1 MAKDYFS
8 SEVCE
13 QLACDLVTEQA
24 ELLKHQAL
32 VNRLKERLVE
42 GKSQLIRKLI
52 LGKSFMISGK
62 KRTVLNLEFEETD
75 GILKVWATI
84 GLDPDEIKL
93 PANMTRRETELFWCY
108 KDYFQIC
115 YDDLDG
121 QAGQEFLSLAD
132 KIHAL
137 KNHIHLKYTTE
148 WLIDFSNATTP
159 GFFGQSGLEIHTKDG
174 YYMLEDLIV
183 Y

>member
-24 ELLKHQAL
+24 EFLKHQSN
-32 VNRLKERLVE
+32 VKGIKERLVE

-84 GLDPDEIKL
+84 CLDPEEINL
-93 PANMTRRETELFWCY
+93 PAKITRREKKLFWFY
-108 KDYFQIC
+108 KDYLQFC

-121 QAGQEFLSLAD
+121 QAGQEVLSLAD
-132 KIHAL
+132 ELHAL

-174 YYMLEDLIV
+174 YSMLEDLIV